1 MEYNENAAHA
11 PRYAAASGT
20 SSLHRIR
27 KKTAKQ
33 SGAAIKIAGSV
44 GMEAKEFV
52 YELKFA
58 DKTTDEKAF
67 VEDLWARRDELRQTL
82 SQIDL
87 SNAELRDILK
97 RKIRKRFLS
106 FGYLLR
112 QYIRRE
118 NLTEMLADAREE
130 FREDAE
136 RLSDTEARAE
146 IDRIVALFARL
157 AGLRPPAS

>member
-1 MEYNENAAHA
+1 MVMHIYLGVIAGIVLVLHGGRETGRLLTSVLMVSFDLVIVTGLFGIACYIIA
-11 PRYAAASGT
+11 PRIMT
-20 SSLHRIR
+20 SIEGDPLLI
-27 KKTAKQ
+27 
-33 SGAAIKIAGSV
+33 
-44 GMEAKEFV
+44 
-52 YELKFA
+52 
-58 DKTTDEKAF
+58 
-67 VEDLWARRDELRQTL
+67 EDLRARRDELRETL

-136 RLSDTEARAE
+136 RLSDPEARLILMDVVEAT
-146 IDRIVALFARL
+146 AT
-157 AGLRPPAS
+157 